1 MKVVPINVKASD
13 LSNFVKNNKLC
24 VIKLGHGEN
33 ENFNST
39 LSSQLRQS
47 YKLMLKI
54 GFTNSEDLDYNDP
67 FFQSLTSQQMINIGL
82 ESSDSVVPG
91 YYLFKESR
99 LVAYHAGTF
108 DISKLDHNSQKDY
121 FRFGLVLSVIS
132 GLIQKSWTAGL
143 LTFAATMEAPTGIS
157 IFNFFKEI
165 LEAKNE
171 VEIRKRQKQVFHDE
185 ISKAYAFLKVSKS
198 ATDEEVK
205 KAWKNMLKEFHPDK
219 SIDDKEARTKI
230 CVSINEAYE
239 IILSNRK
246 AAKGNFSFS

>member
-1 MKVVPINVKASD
+1 MKIVPISITPPD
-13 LSNFVKNNKLC
+13 LSDFVKSNKLC

-33 ENFNST
+33 VNFNST
-39 LSSQLRQS
+39 LSSQLNLF
-47 YKLMLKI
+47 YKFTLKI
-54 GFTNSEDLDYNDP
+54 GFTNCENLDYNDP
-67 FFQSLTSQQMINIGL
+67 FFQSLISEQMINIGL
-82 ESSDSVVPG
+82 ESTDAVMPG

-108 DISKLDHNSQKDY
+108 DISKLDQNTQKDY
-121 FRFGLVLSVIS
+121 LRFSLVLSIIL

-165 LEAKNE
+165 LEAKSE
-171 VEIRKRQKQVFHDE
+171 VEIRKKQKQVFLDE
-185 ISKAYAFLKVSKS
+185 ISKAYAFLKVSKF

-219 SIDDKEARTKI
+219 SMEDKETRTKL

-239 IILSNRK
+239 IIMSNRK
-246 AAKGNFSFS
+246 AVKNNFSFS